1 MKKMNIK
8 TIITDAGIVTANVVT
23 WTWKVIYKINDIP
36 VDLAKVHEFLGC
48 ILTLASTVFVIIRI
62 VNALK
67 SKNGTNRQDNY

>member
-1 MKKMNIK
+1 MNKMIK
-8 TIITDAGIVTANVVT
+8 TTLIDAYILSANVVT
-23 WTWKVIYKINDIP
+23 WTWQIIYKINNIP

-67 SKNGTNRQDNY
+67 K